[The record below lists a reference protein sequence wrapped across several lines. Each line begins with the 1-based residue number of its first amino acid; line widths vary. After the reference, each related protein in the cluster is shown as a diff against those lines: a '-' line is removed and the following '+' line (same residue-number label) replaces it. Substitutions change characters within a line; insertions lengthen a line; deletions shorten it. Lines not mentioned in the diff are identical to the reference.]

1 MAGHDMPRV
10 QGRVPPSTHFVYADG
25 ALCADGVSLAEIAQR
40 FGTPCYVYSAAS
52 VLASYRAVD
61 AALAAAPHFVA
72 YAMKANSNLALLA
85 RLARAGAG
93 VDIVS
98 GGELA
103 RALQAG
109 FPAERIA
116 FSGVGKTDEEIRIA
130 LATGVRALHAESEP
144 EIDAIE
150 QVARALGKPAAL
162 CLRVNPEVDA
172 NTHPYIAT
180 GLRSSKFGV
189 ALDVARRMLPRL
201 VQSPHLRLEGI
212 ACHIGSMVNSPEPI
226 AAAVEIVAR
235 FARECEQAG
244 APINTVDAGGGWP
257 ISYGDESRAPAK
269 HARFGTAIIEAARR
283 GAGGEH
289 GWTLMIEPGRTIV
302 GDAGLLL
309 TRVLY
314 VKEQSGKRF
323 AIVDGAMTELIR
335 PALYRAYHAVMP
347 VKQPLAGDKFEP
359 VDVVGPVC
367 ESSDFLAL
375 ERNLPAL
382 ARGELL
388 AVRGAG
394 AYGAVMG
401 SRYNSRP
408 LAAEVLVEDGEAKLV
423 RRREPV
429 EAIWREE
436 LMD

>member
-10 QGRVPPSTHFVYADG
+10 QGRVPPSPHFAYRDG
-25 ALCADGVSLAEIAQR
+25 ELRVDGVSLERIAER

-52 VLASYRAVD
+52 VDAAYAGID
-61 AALAAAPHFVA
+61 AALAGAPHFIA
-72 YAMKANSNLALLA
+72 YAMKANSSLALLA

-103 RALQAG
+103 RALRAG
-109 FPAERIA
+109 FPAQRIA
-116 FSGVGKTDEEIRIA
+116 FSGVGKRDDEIRGA
-130 LATGVRALHAESEP
+130 LAAGVRALHVESEP
-144 EIDAIE
+144 EIDVIE
-150 QVARALGKPAAL
+150 SMARELAKPAAL

-189 ALDVARRMLPRL
+189 ALDVARRLLPRL
-201 VQSPHLRLEGI
+201 LSSPHLRLEGI
-212 ACHIGSMVNSPEPI
+212 ACHIGSMVQTPEPI
-226 AAAVEIVAR
+226 GAAVEIAAR
-235 FARECEQAG
+235 FARECQQAG
-244 APINTVDAGGGWP
+244 APINTLDAGGGWP
-257 ISYGDESRAPAK
+257 IAYGDETSAPAE
-269 HARFGTAIIEAARR
+269 HARFGATIIEAARR
-283 GAGGEH
+283 GAGEH
-289 GWTLMIEPGRTIV
+289 GWTIMIEPGRSIV

-314 VKEQSGKRF
+314 AKEQSGKRF

>member
-1 MAGHDMPRV
+1 MAGQDMPRV
-10 QGRVPPSTHFVYADG
+10 QGRVPPSPHFAYADG
-25 ALCADGVSLAEIAQR
+25 ALCADGVPLERIAER

-61 AALAAAPHFVA
+61 GALAGAPHFVA
-72 YAMKANSNLALLA
+72 YAMKANSNLAVLA

-103 RALQAG
+103 RALHAG

-116 FSGVGKTDEEIRIA
+116 FSGVGKSDDEIRAA
-130 LATGVRALHAESEP
+130 LNAGVRALHAESEP

-172 NTHPYIAT
+172 KTHPYIAT

-189 ALDVARRMLPRL
+189 AIDVARRMLPRL
-201 VQSPHLRLEGI
+201 THSPHLRLEGI
-212 ACHIGSMVNSPEPI
+212 ACHIGSMVNDPEPI
-226 AAAVEIVAR
+226 GAAVEICAR
-235 FARECEQAG
+235 FARECQQAG
-244 APINTVDAGGGWP
+244 APINTLDAGGGWP
-257 ISYGDESRAPAK
+257 IAYGDESSSPAE
-269 HARFGTAIIEAARR
+269 HARFGAAIIDAARR
-283 GAGGEH
+283 GAGDH
-289 GWTLMIEPGRTIV
+289 GWTLMVEPGRTIV
-302 GDAGLLL
+302 GDAGVLL

-314 VKEQSGKRF
+314 VKEQSGRRF

-335 PALYRAYHAVMP
+335 PALYQAYHAVVP
-347 VKQPLAGDKFEP
+347 VKQAHAGDALQP

-367 ESSDFLAL
+367 ESADFLAL
-375 ERNLPAL
+375 ERNLPSL
-382 ARGELL
+382 SRGDLL
-388 AVRGAG
+388 AVRGVG

-408 LAAEVLVEDGEAKLV
+408 FAAEVLVENGEAKLV

-436 LMD
+436 EIG